1 MYVPVSVEEE
11 LRAPRS
17 RISSQPG
24 SGQWWACM
32 YLSVFTS
39 MYGLS
44 FVMPFWPDVPLD
56 SSHEAR
62 QGSDGMHVHGAD
74 NFTSAGNR
82 SRLRSFSDVWKYS
95 WEVTGFAVRCLTLL
109 VLVIG
114 CVVSVCRLCW
124 VTSGPARLPALCG
137 ILAGVLGIYGEL
149 VLWLGVYLLAP
160 NRALTQSQVFCSLTA
175 LFCLVIGLLC
185 YRYKVSGH
193 GGPPSP
199 LLNLPHRCPVLHDF
213 DHLAALRARDDSTD
227 LRSDSSSFSDTAQ
240 RRSVGTTTEDNPLH
254 AAAGPD
260 RDGTRSDRSEDGEVG
275 RPRHKALATYVSA
288 ETCAPE
294 DLPDD
299 LRRPAEE
306 GAQRDNLPQP
316 LSPPLVGAEL
326 GPRKDLPEDL
336 RRLLPDQ
343 DVRCGAELI
352 QGGDFDHRAQFI
364 DDDLYYHSSDDDQLE
379 RYIRPDSLLHM
390 QPSQLSVESRTSAS
404 STARLLHTET
414 ALLLPFGDSEE
425 FHSLS
430 DDDSYKN
437 KTWP

>member
-82 SRLRSFSDVWKYS
+82 SRLRSFSDVWKY
-95 WEVTGFAVRCLTLL
+95 W
-109 VLVIG
+109 
-114 CVVSVCRLCW
+114 
-124 VTSGPARLPALCG
+124 
-137 ILAGVLGIYGEL
+137 VLGIYGEL